1 MNKSAPRGRRVGK
14 PDTRAAILDA
24 AQRRFMADGY
34 QAVSLRAIAAEAG
47 VDVALISYFFGS
59 KRGLFGAVMTLET
72 NPAEVLRRL
81 LAGDPISLPQRALG
95 DMITLWDDDT
105 TGARLRLLL
114 RSAASDPAMTTILR
128 EVLEVEM
135 IGVIAEA
142 LGGRRDDRKRAAAFS
157 AVMAGILFTRYLLE
171 VEPVKSMRVDEL
183 VRLFAP
189 VLGTALAL
197 PAGRRGVIVS
207 R

>member
-1 MNKSAPRGRRVGK
+1 
-14 PDTRAAILDA
+14 
-24 AQRRFMADGY
+24 
-34 QAVSLRAIAAEAG
+34 
-47 VDVALISYFFGS
+47 
-59 KRGLFGAVMTLET
+59 
-72 NPAEVLRRL
+72 
-81 LAGDPISLPQRALG
+81 
-95 DMITLWDDDT
+95 
-105 TGARLRLLL
+105 
-114 RSAASDPAMTTILR
+114 MTTILR